1 MLYKSLRLFVPG
13 NFMLS
18 QVVSTDRV
26 WLGAYPC
33 PQFQHPGEL
42 HVISLEEEELQMTK
56 TSHPK

>member
-13 NFMLS
+13 NFMFS

-33 PQFQHPGEL
+33 PQFQHPGNP
-42 HVISLEEEELQMTK
+42 SMSTLQQSVTVE
-56 TSHPK
+56 TLSC